1 MGIVEA
7 RGLSHRYGRRNAL
20 VDVNL
25 EVPEGALYALLGPNG
40 AGKTT
45 LLQILMGIRRPTSG
59 SVALFG
65 KDASRLTIEERGAVA
80 YVAEGQRLPGWM
92 TLRQLEAYLAP
103 LYRGWDPT
111 LAADLR
117 RRFGLDADQK
127 IRTLSR
133 GQQMKAAVLCALAP
147 RPRLLLLDEP
157 FTGMDVMVKDDLVRG
172 LLQSAGDEGCTI
184 VISSHDIAELEALA
198 DWVGFL
204 DRGRLTLSE
213 PMDTLRER
221 LKRVDVVT
229 RTGAVALPASLPAEW
244 LSVERSGPRI
254 SFLLSRADGGGD
266 AGDDL
271 RRWFPEPAR
280 IEVREASLR
289 EIFVALARG
298 NTGTRTE
305 EVAS

>member
-7 RGLSHRYGRRNAL
+7 RGITHRYGRRNAL
-20 VDVNL
+20 LGVDL

-59 SVALFG
+59 SVTLFG
-65 KDASRLTIEERGAVA
+65 KDASRLTVEERGAVA

-92 TLRQLEAYLAP
+92 RLRELEAYLAP
-103 LYRGWDPT
+103 LYCGWDPG

-157 FTGMDVMVKDDLVRG
+157 FTGMDVLVKDELVRG
-172 LLQSAGDEGCTI
+172 LLASAGEEGCTI
-184 VISSHDIAELEALA
+184 VISSHDIGELEPVA

-204 DRGRLTLSE
+204 DRGRLTLSR
-213 PMDTLRER
+213 PMDTLREQ

-229 RTGAVALPASLPAEW
+229 RSNAVALPAALPSEW

-254 SFLLSRADGGGD
+254 SFLLSGADGPGG
-266 AGDDL
+266 GDDL

-298 NTGTRTE
+298 NTETRTG
-305 EVAS
+305 EVAQ